1 MAKKKG
7 GKGKKK
13 KDKALP
19 ILTTIKIE
27 EERLTV
33 FAPRLGD
40 AFFKLNN
47 QSEMSND
54 HAQIRILNTVE
65 RESST
70 LCLSHMRL
78 LNLDLLFNIKMSDKD
93 FGMVPLIM
101 LQEIDLSRNELFN
114 TEDVFQ
120 VRIGI
125 KNYSILCFN

>member
-13 KDKALP
+13 EKALP

-40 AFFKLNN
+40 SFFKLNN
-47 QSEMSND
+47 QSEISND
-54 HAQIRILNTVE
+54 QAQIRVLNVIE
-65 RESST
+65 RQSST

-78 LNLDLLFNIKMSDKD
+78 LDLDLLFNIKLSGKD

-120 VRIGI
+120 VRAE
-125 KNYSILCFN
+125 